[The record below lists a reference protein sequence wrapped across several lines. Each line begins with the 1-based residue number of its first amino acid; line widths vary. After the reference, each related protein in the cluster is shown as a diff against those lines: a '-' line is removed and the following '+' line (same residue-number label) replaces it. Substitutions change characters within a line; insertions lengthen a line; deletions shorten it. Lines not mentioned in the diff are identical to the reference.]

1 MKKILLAALLT
12 IAALTSC
19 TKEGAKLFEGYYS
32 YKLSGTIS
40 LTAVADAEATE
51 ESGPEIAPDELTLTL
66 TLAPEAGQMNILT
79 RDRSNGDMV
88 LTMNAIGGDVTTMQ
102 AKADGNDLD
111 ISPVSKRFTLEITA
125 GSKSYTAMIIG
136 SGERLEDVVIIN
148 FIAVSGEYSYLG
160 RKYEVTGSNIT
171 CVAKS
176 NGR

>member
-1 MKKILLAALLT
+1 MKKTLLAALLT

-66 TLAPEAGQMNILT
+66 APEAGQMNILT
-79 RDRSNGDMV
+79 RDRGNGDMV

-136 SGERLEDVVIIN
+136 TGERLEDVVIIN

-160 RKYEVTGSNIT
+160 RKYEVTDSNIT

>member
-1 MKKILLAALLT
+1 MKKTLLAALLT
-12 IAALTSC
+12 IAVLTSC

-40 LTAVADAEATE
+40 LTAVADSEATE
-51 ESGPEIAPDELTLTL
+51 ESGPEIAPDELTL